1 MRSILSVSVL
11 AMVLAAGSFSLFAAD
26 APAPATQPACCTDAC
41 KMMPGCCKADD
52 KGKTTCDMGGK
63 CCKKVDA
70 PATK

>member
-1 MRSILSVSVL
+1 MRLMLSVSVL
-11 AMVLAAGSFSLFAAD
+11 AMLLAAGSFSHFAAET
-26 APAPATQPACCTDAC
+26 APATQPACCTDAC
-41 KMMPGCCKADD
+41 KGMTGCCKADD